1 MNEQI
6 IKLLEELNIA
16 GNEAKVYLACL
27 ELGPTTIT
35 KIARKAE
42 VERATVY
49 AILDRLKEKGL
60 VSIEVKESDRHIQV
74 ESPEKLLML
83 SRHKKRTIEEKEHDF
98 KEILPDLLASVNQ
111 RGKQPKVR
119 FYEGKEQFMA
129 VFDQALDEAKEK
141 MYFFGAASIFVDL
154 ISYQFE
160 KEWIKRRVR
169 KKIHIDILVHKTPL
183 TERFKI
189 DDSKEMRT
197 TRFLPSNMKFE
208 ASYLLW
214 GNKIALWNPVVP
226 LAIVIEDDI
235 IVKMFKEMFLGL
247 WGKAK

>member
-1 MNEQI
+1 MNKDVI
-6 IKLLEELNIA
+6 TNLLDELGIT
-16 GNEAKVYLACL
+16 GNDARVYLASL

-60 VSIEVKESDRHIQV
+60 VSINVKEYDRHIQV
-74 ESPEKLLML
+74 EAPDKLLVL
-83 SRHKKRTIEEKEHDF
+83 AEHKKRAIQEQEHKF

-111 RGKQPKVR
+111 RGKQPKVK
-119 FYEGKEQFMA
+119 FYEGKEQFMQ
-129 VFDQALDEAKEK
+129 VYDLSVDEAKDK
-141 MYFFGAASIFVDL
+141 MYFFGVASTFIDL
-154 ISYQFE
+154 ISYQLE
-160 KEWIKRRVR
+160 QEWIKRRIR
-169 KKIHIDILVHKTPL
+169 RKIHIDILVHKTSL
-183 TERFKI
+183 TEKFKN
-189 DDSKEMRT
+189 DDKKEMRT
-197 TRFLPSNMKFE
+197 TQFLPADMKFE

-226 LAIVIEDDI
+226 LAIVIEDEI

-247 WGKAK
+247 WEK